1 MTFYS
6 RINIRFGAGF
16 SQEFLLMELYCTNN
30 TFKTFVGAK
39 ALKPTHKK
47 KDVGP
52 QFGLGIF
59 LKKIGRIVVQCY
71 PNISMLC

>member
-1 MTFYS
+1 
-6 RINIRFGAGF
+6 
-16 SQEFLLMELYCTNN
+16 MELYYTNN

-59 LKKIGRIVVQCY
+59 FKEDRTNSSTVLSQHFYALLVSAYYQF
-71 PNISMLC
+71 LL